1 MTTHAPIDD
10 LTPEQRLQSLAAILA
25 HGVLRLRQQ
34 QATSVDSPKPPKSP
48 STSLDVS
55 RDSRLS
61 GPTG

>member
-1 MTTHAPIDD
+1 MTTRANSDD
-10 LTPEQRLQSLAAILA
+10 LTPEQRLQTLATILA

-34 QATSVDSPKPPKSP
+34 QATSADSPQSPKSP
-48 STSLDVS
+48 PDSLDVS